1 MREIETYV
9 ASLEIP
15 VEIVWGM
22 SDPILG
28 LGLEGMRQNF
38 PDAHVTETDAGHF
51 LQEEVAVEI
60 ADAIKRV
67 ASRIPGQATVPLETE

>member
-1 MREIETYV
+1 MQEIETYV

-15 VEIVWGM
+15 VEIVWGI

-28 LGLEGMRQNF
+28 PGLAAMRQNF

-67 ASRIPGQATVPLETE
+67 ASRIPGQATVLLETE